1 MKKRMMYT
9 AIALLS
15 MMLLLG
21 ACSSNNNSDNNT
33 PPENNN
39 NENVNDNTG
48 NVEEDN
54 TNDMNN
60 EEENEEENDSAEDED
75 VDHQEGLKFGETGT
89 VISGDISEN
98 YRAEITPVSV
108 EFLDE
113 FYHEERDRNYDP
125 KEDVFV
131 KVTVDVKNTDDKAY
145 ELKKIT
151 NPALA
156 VYDSEEVVDL
166 KFQNNTFDEEVDKA
180 GEELSIE
187 DEIAPGEEVTISY
200 IFDRE
205 EADDYYFIF
214 GSAGDQIVTYAQWEI
229 EAADFE

>member
-1 MKKRMMYT
+1 MNKKIT
-9 AIALLS
+9 ALFLAVLTIALLT
-15 MMLLLG
+15 
-21 ACSSNNNSDNNT
+21 ACGNDDNNT
-33 PPENNN
+33 SLENNN
-39 NENVNDNTG
+39 NDNVNDNTE
-48 NVEEDN
+48 NVEEDK
-54 TNDMNN
+54 TNEMN
-60 EEENEEENDSAEDED
+60 NEEENDSADD
-75 VDHQEGLKFGETGT
+75 VDHQQGLKFGETGT

-113 FYHEERDRNYDP
+113 FYHEERNRNFDP
-125 KEDVFV
+125 KEDVFL

-145 ELKKIT
+145 ELKKIK

-156 VYDSEEVVDL
+156 VYDSEEVVDM
-166 KFQNNTFDEEVDKA
+166 KFQNNTFDEEINKA

-187 DEIAPGEEVTISY
+187 DEIGPGEEVTISY

-214 GSAGDQIVTYAQWEI
+214 GSAGDQIVTYAQWVI
-229 EAADFE
+229 GAADFE